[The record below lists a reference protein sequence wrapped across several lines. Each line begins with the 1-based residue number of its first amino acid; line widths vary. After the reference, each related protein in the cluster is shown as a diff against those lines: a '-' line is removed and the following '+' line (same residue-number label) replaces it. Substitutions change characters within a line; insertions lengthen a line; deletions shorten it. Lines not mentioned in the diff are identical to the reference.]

1 MESGIYN
8 DGESSIFII
17 FGGKINI
24 GIGTMK
30 YDNYKAIGFQEL
42 NKKVEIGTEYAEAW
56 DKNKPT
62 IHLLFDKKEEIDA
75 VINGLKKLRE
85 KF

>member
-24 GIGTMK
+24 LIGTMK
-30 YDNYKAIGFQEL
+30 YDNYKTIGFQEL
-42 NKKVEIGTEYAEAW
+42 NKKVEIGTEYPEPW

-62 IHLLFDKKEEIDA
+62 IHLLFDKKEEIDV
-75 VINGLKKLRE
+75 VINNLKKLRE
-85 KF
+85 KL